1 MKLSFCLILLFSS
14 LAAQALECNF
24 KSQGELGAE
33 IIQHLNNNPI
43 SCNPNPV
50 HLTFDDG
57 PSPKV
62 TPALLSELALRK
74 VKATFF
80 VTTTNLATKSNQ
92 DIVKKTMDEGHLI
105 ASHGHQHDAYCLR
118 MDGKGEILEK
128 GFNQQQREVQI
139 KTSVDLLNKA
149 TNGRFQKQ
157 IPLLFRLPYGR
168 GAMPS
173 GKELNEMVRSGE
185 IVLRGTSYAE
195 MLAEYRQISPPL
207 QTLAGNG
214 FSHLGWN
221 VDSGDSSF
229 PVKAPEKEKIKEY
242 ILKNLV
248 QMCGVPKMTKVALFH
263 DIKEMNIQA
272 IPVIMDVGR
281 CLGLSFV
288 SAHDMTKDKMLATTS
303 VLIDKETIKIDTVK
317 QILSGL
323 DNAKKVG
330 VQCEEKKGSSTCV
343 SENGRTY
350 KRCEGEDSVCFEG
363 KWYSNSDPVI
373 TNNCKR

>member
-1 MKLSFCLILLFSS
+1 MKLSFILFFLFSTT
-14 LAAQALECNF
+14 AAQALECSY
-24 KSQGELGAE
+24 KSQSELGAE
-33 IIQHLNNNPI
+33 IVEHLNKNPI
-43 SCNPNPV
+43 SCYGNPV

-57 PSPKV
+57 PSATV
-62 TPALLSELALRK
+62 TPAILHELALRK

-80 VTTTNLATKSNQ
+80 VTTTNLASKANQ
-92 DIVKKTMDEGHLI
+92 DTVKKAMSEGHLI
-105 ASHGHQHDAYCLR
+105 ASHGHKHDAYCLR
-118 MDGKGEILEK
+118 MDGEGKVLEK
-128 GFNQQQREVQI
+128 GFTQAEREEQI
-139 KTSVDLLNKA
+139 QTSVSLLNKA
-149 TNGRFQKQ
+149 TNGKFSKQ
-157 IPLLFRLPYGR
+157 TPMLFRLPYGR

-173 GKELNEMVRSGE
+173 GRELNQMVRDGE
-185 IVLRGTSYAE
+185 IVLQGETYAE

-248 QMCGVPKMTKVALFH
+248 QMCGMPRMTKVALFH

-272 IPVIMDVGR
+272 IPVLMDVGK

-288 SAHDMTKDKMLATTS
+288 SAQDMAKDKMLAKTS
-303 VLIDKETIKIDTVK
+303 ILIDKETIKIDTVK
-317 QILSGL
+317 QILTGL
-323 DNAKKVG
+323 DNVKKVG
-330 VQCEEKKGSSTCV
+330 VQCEDKKDKSTCV

-350 KRCEGEDSVCFEG
+350 KHCQGDDSVCFEG
-363 KWYSNSDPVI
+363 KWYAKTDPVI
-373 TNNCKR
+373 TLNCK